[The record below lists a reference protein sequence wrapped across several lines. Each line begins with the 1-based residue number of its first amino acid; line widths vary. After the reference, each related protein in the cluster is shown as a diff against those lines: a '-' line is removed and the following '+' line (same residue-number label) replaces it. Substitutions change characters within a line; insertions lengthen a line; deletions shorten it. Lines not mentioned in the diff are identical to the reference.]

1 MQSDHGST
9 ESVSV
14 AWLILCDV
22 LFVPLVPRATGQQN
36 ESQHE
41 WSWHTRLIPVCAT
54 PKSNQKAPD
63 PLAEEFGSVEAFG
76 GKGSLYKKS
85 STYPKKAV
93 QGAVR

>member
-22 LFVPLVPRATGQQN
+22 LFVPLIPRTTEQQN
-36 ESQHE
+36 ESKHE

-54 PKSNQKAPD
+54 PKSNQKMHGK
-63 PLAEEFGSVEAFG
+63 ENEAC
-76 GKGSLYKKS
+76 
-85 STYPKKAV
+85 
-93 QGAVR
+93 